1 MNINSKVANSVQ
13 AASKVMAGANKS
25 MNIHHV
31 QKTMANYQKESEL
44 AGIRNELIEDTMN
57 SLTEDNEEEEENVV
71 NAILDEIGI
80 DISSGLKAP
89 SSSLPASE
97 AADSEA
103 DLLARLQELKS

>member
-1 MNINSKVANSVQ
+1 
-13 AASKVMAGANKS
+13 
-25 MNIHHV
+25 
-31 QKTMANYQKESEL
+31 
-44 AGIRNELIEDTMN
+44 MN